1 MSIITIGGIV
11 SSKVLQSSRW
21 NTTLALNIKLG
32 HKLFGYLTLLLA
44 QVTVITGGIKYDSKG
59 HPKAKGLVI
68 L

>member
-1 MSIITIGGIV
+1 MGRII
-11 SSKVLQSSRW
+11 SRKVLHSTRW
-21 NTTLALNIKLG
+21 NTSLALNIKLG

-44 QVTVITGGIKYDSKG
+44 QVTVITGGIKYESKG

>member
-1 MSIITIGGIV
+1 MSILTIGRIV
-11 SSKVLQSSRW
+11 SRKVLHSTRW
-21 NTTLALNIKLG
+21 NTSLALNIKLG
-32 HKLFGYLTLLLA
+32 RKIFGYLTFLFA